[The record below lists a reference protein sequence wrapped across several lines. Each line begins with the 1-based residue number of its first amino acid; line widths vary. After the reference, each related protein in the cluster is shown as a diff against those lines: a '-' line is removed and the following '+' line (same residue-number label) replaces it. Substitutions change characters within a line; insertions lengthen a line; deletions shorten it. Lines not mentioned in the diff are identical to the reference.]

1 MSIVNCELSI
11 LYTNLPYGRMKPI
24 CPFRNSNG
32 EGGSMELIRVAL
44 PVCAEGYLGTFLVML
59 IIAGAVKLASLL
71 P

>member
-1 MSIVNCELSI
+1 
-11 LYTNLPYGRMKPI
+11 MKPI

-32 EGGSMELIRVAL
+32 EGGSMELIRAAM